1 MNLDE
6 IKQYLTEKNYDAVLI
21 TRNNHFLGQ
30 DVLETENRILA
41 LTGFSGSAGTLVV
54 TKEKAYL
61 FTDGRYEIQAARQT
75 DPKTT
80 EVLCG
85 RNETLTNWLREKFPG
100 RAKMEYNPWCLSI
113 REVDTLSRLLPKL
126 KLVAKAQTDDL
137 EPASVFAHELR
148 YCGVEATEKYRQ
160 VVEFL
165 RQNGCEACLIAGAD
179 SVSWLTNLR
188 SDALPDTPVVR
199 AMALVRADA
208 DITLFADGLSFPL
221 DTPCRV
227 LPLAKMEKELA
238 AAKELTFALDEQ
250 RTPDAVRRMMEKHEI
265 KIRPLIDPCL
275 GFKARKN
282 ETEIRGFADAHLRD
296 GIAVCKFLCWLEHNY
311 EDLSELDVVE
321 KFTN

>member
-30 DVLETENRILA
+30 EVLETENRILA

-126 KLVAKAQTDDL
+126 KLVAKAQTDDM

-165 RQNGCEACLIAGAD
+165 RQNGREACLIAGAD

-250 RTPDAVRRMMEKHEI
+250 
-265 KIRPLIDPCL
+265 
-275 GFKARKN
+275 
-282 ETEIRGFADAHLRD
+282 
-296 GIAVCKFLCWLEHNY
+296 
-311 EDLSELDVVE
+311 
-321 KFTN
+321 